1 MTPAQQASLRRF
13 LAGFSAP
20 DLPLVGASAQGLGPA
35 FGSTPAVKLSGGKT
49 GLLILVC
56 EFKPLR
62 PYQPRVTADAVLFN
76 LVADTLL
83 DMQEQWD
90 EHHMGYESHYPGAGA
105 PIFKTFS
112 TPSEAMSAL
121 VDALAK
127 KAATDSMWRGIVS
140 REAEDNGVQAE
151 ALACFDKVFI
161 DSDAAETARFV
172 ALCERWMRG
181 VQWSKC
187 FYSQRNRPSLGSWE
201 GSPWEPEHVMLR
213 LLPPTPPQMVVEIVP
228 ETSEDEQL
236 NRKFGACPWQQSGN
250 FRGVAAESFV
260 LLGADGQVIR
270 QAAKRA
276 AAATPAAA
284 TTSSASSAA
293 ADATAAARAAVAAPS
308 AAMAPAAGAAPKKR
322 AAPTASNQGGAAKA
336 KKTKAAVGSG
346 DSSAAF
352 MAAWLKKKK

>member
-1 MTPAQQASLRRF
+1 MTSAQQASLRRF
-13 LAGFSAP
+13 LAGYSAP
-20 DLPLVGASAQGLGPA
+20 LVDLPLVGASAQGLGPA

-83 DMQEQWD
+83 DQQEQWD
-90 EHHMGYESHYPGAGA
+90 EHHMGYESHYPGAGP

-112 TPSEAMSAL
+112 TPSEAMGAL

-151 ALACFDKVFI
+151 ALACFDNVFGI
-161 DSDAAETARFV
+161 DRNAAETARFV
-172 ALCERWMRG
+172 ALCERWMQG

-213 LLPPTPPQMVVEIVP
+213 LLPLTPPQMVVEIVP

-250 FRGVAAESFV
+250 FRGVAEESFV
-260 LLGADGQVIR
+260 LLGADGQIIR
-270 QAAKRA
+270 QTAKPA

-284 TTSSASSAA
+284 TTSSAA
-293 ADATAAARAAVAAPS
+293 ADATAAARAAAAAPG

-322 AAPTASNQGGAAKA
+322 AAPTASKQGEAAKA

-352 MAAWLKKKK
+352 MAAWLKKK